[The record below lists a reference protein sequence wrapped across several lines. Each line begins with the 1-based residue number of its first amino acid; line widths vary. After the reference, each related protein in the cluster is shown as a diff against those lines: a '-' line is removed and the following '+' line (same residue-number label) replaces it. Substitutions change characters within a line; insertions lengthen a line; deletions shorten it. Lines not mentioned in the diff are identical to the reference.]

1 MSECA
6 RLRLNMKGDHLCTH
20 MNVLCVCISKLGSYE
35 AKNVTF
41 KAVVGEQIH
50 SPTSVCMELVFT
62 PSYITKSPGVQSQ
75 LGHMSPGEQGNQ
87 NQRRLA
93 M

>member
-1 MSECA
+1 MS
-6 RLRLNMKGDHLCTH
+6 
-20 MNVLCVCISKLGSYE
+20 
-35 AKNVTF
+35 TF

-62 PSYITKSPGVQSQ
+62 PSYTLTKSPGVQAQ

-87 NQRRLA
+87 NPEASGHAESAQDESPHLA
-93 M
+93 LK